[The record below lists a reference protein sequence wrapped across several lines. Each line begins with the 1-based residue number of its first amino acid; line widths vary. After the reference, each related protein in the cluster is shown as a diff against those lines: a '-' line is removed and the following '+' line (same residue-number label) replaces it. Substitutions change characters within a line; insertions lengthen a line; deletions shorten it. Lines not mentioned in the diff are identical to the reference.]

1 MEDSG
6 KAEAGIYMQ
15 NNNYVAVLKQSL
27 EKKIHILE
35 QLIEKN
41 DLQRQLLENPD
52 LEPEEFEASINEK
65 AALIEELTALD
76 DGFELVYERVREEL
90 QMNRSVYAVEIS
102 QMQKYIAEIMEK
114 STQVK
119 TEEHRNREL
128 ILQKFAA
135 VKKQIREVKSGKKA
149 VDQYYQNMMRLNYVD
164 PQFMDNKK

>member
-1 MEDSG
+1 
-6 KAEAGIYMQ
+6 MQ
-15 NNNYVAVLKQSL
+15 NNSYVAVLKQGL
-27 EKKIHILE
+27 EKKIHILD

-41 DLQRQLLENPD
+41 NQQRRLLGEPE

-90 QMNRSVYAVEIS
+90 QANRSVYASEIA
-102 QMQKYIAEIMEK
+102 QMQQYITEIMEK
-114 STQVK
+114 STQVQ
-119 TEEHRNREL
+119 TEERRNREL

-149 VDQYYQNMMRLNYVD
+149 VDQYYHNMMKLNYVE